1 MNKNTPLSVEA
12 VSFAYAKKQILDR
25 VSFAINPGS
34 FSVLLGAN
42 GAGKTTLFS
51 LITRLYSP
59 KLGRIV
65 VYGEDINQ
73 HPEKALVN
81 MGVVFQNPT
90 LDQDLTI
97 RQNLN
102 YYAALYGI
110 SAKQARQ
117 LVNEQMPKYLPE
129 CDANQKIHQLSGGQ
143 KRRVELMRSLMHQ
156 PKLLL
161 LDEPTVGLDIK
172 SREAFIQ
179 NVRSLCVDSGIGVLW
194 ATHLVDEVGQDDQ
207 VIVLH
212 NCRIQADGHVQKLLS
227 DSQSSDIGQAF
238 LKLTGINSDSLSD
251 ETMITGNKQ

>member
-12 VSFAYAKKQILDR
+12 VSFAYSKKQILDC

-59 KLGRIV
+59 KSGCIV

-73 HPEKALVN
+73 QPEKALVN

-97 RQNLN
+97 KQNLN

-110 SAKQARQ
+110 SAKRARQ
-117 LVNEQMPKYLPE
+117 LLAEQMPKYLPE
-129 CDANQKIHQLSGGQ
+129 CDANLKINQLSGGQ

-179 NVRSLCVDSGIGVLW
+179 YVRGLCVDTGVGVLW
-194 ATHLVDEVGQDDQ
+194 ATHLVDEVGQEDQ

-212 NCRIQADGHVQKLLS
+212 NSRIQADGLVQEILTDTKC
-227 DSQSSDIGQAF
+227 DDIGQAF
-238 LKLTGINSDSLSD
+238 LKLTGMNSTLLSD
-251 ETMITGNKQ
+251 ETAVSGNKQ